1 METLEQ
7 EVDMD
12 YMRKSGVILEHFPVH
27 MPERTKIEESW
38 NTYGLELSYGML
50 TKGFIANMQP
60 LNFIKDYYGEKF
72 GFYFAW
78 LIYYTGWLIPPA
90 IIGTILVIII
100 IIKAG

>member
-38 NTYGLELSYGML
+38 NTYGLKLAWGMI
-50 TKGFIANMQP
+50 T
-60 LNFIKDYYGEKF
+60 
-72 GFYFAW
+72 
-78 LIYYTGWLIPPA
+78 
-90 IIGTILVIII
+90 
-100 IIKAG
+100 